1 MLKTEMSEG
10 KIILRFENR
19 LDTVT
24 CSGIESEV
32 LSHLEKN
39 QAPVVFDIG
48 KVDFVASAFLRICIM
63 SAKKAGEGNFHVK
76 NAAPQIKKVFKIA
89 GMDQFLAE

>member
-10 KIILRFENR
+10 KIILKFENR
-19 LDTVT
+19 LDTVA
-24 CSGIESEV
+24 CSAVEGEV
-32 LSHLEKN
+32 LAQLEKN

-48 KVDFVASAFLRICIM
+48 RVDFVSSAFLRICIM
-63 SAKKAGEGNFHVK
+63 AAKRAGEGNFKVAH
-76 NAAPQIKKVFKIA
+76 AAPQIKKVFKIA